1 MEAAGSENWK
11 VDVSALADTG
21 REGAPLGEI
30 LLHHGV
36 ITQDELAI
44 VLAEQ
49 QVTGEPLGSIVIAR
63 GFAAST
69 TVAAALATQHGGL
82 LKTEY
87 GFATPFGPP
96 PASPAGNAVP
106 QLEPAPAEPAP
117 PAPPVSAVT
126 ELRVDE
132 LTRERDELKIRV
144 LDAAEQ
150 LQRLTEE
157 NAALSAR
164 LDGDRERWGDE
175 IDRLS
180 GDNKALELQV
190 ADLLRGRDGAAASS
204 AESDRLAAENA
215 RLAEQV
221 AKLTA
226 ALEAPRAD
234 GGDVD
239 ARITELELAVARVT
253 NRSSTISERLD
264 EVIGELARLHGR
276 LS

>member
-1 MEAAGSENWK
+1 
-11 VDVSALADTG
+11 VSALAESG

-30 LLHHGV
+30 LVRHGV

-44 VLAEQ
+44 ALAEQ
-49 QVTGEPLGSIVIAR
+49 QVTGESLGSIVIAR

-87 GFATPFGPP
+87 GFATPLAPP
-96 PASPAGNAVP
+96 PASPAESAAP
-106 QLEPAPAEPAP
+106 QFVTAPAP
-117 PAPPVSAVT
+117 PAAPAALPVSAVT

-157 NAALSAR
+157 SAALAAR
-164 LDGDRERWGDE
+164 LDGDRERFSEE
-175 IDRLS
+175 IDRLR
-180 GDNKALELQV
+180 DENKALELQV
-190 ADLLRGRDGAAASS
+190 ADLLRERDGGAAAS
-204 AESDRLAAENA
+204 AESDQLAAENA

-221 AKLTA
+221 AELTA
-226 ALEAPRAD
+226 ALEAPRAED
-234 GGDVD
+234 GDLT
-239 ARITELELAVARVT
+239 ARMTELELAVARAT

-276 LS
+276 LG